1 MLPGRRAGTVARPG
15 RPIAATLRRVL
26 LAGVVAL
33 AAAPGHRV
41 LAGET
46 PPGET
51 VRIAVLA
58 YQNKAREMDLLEQ
71 ALGEL
76 RAAAEIKEPFQVAR
90 GTYADVLHW
99 LDTGAVDL
107 AVVSPAILGKA
118 MEQGGPRRWEY
129 LASVSTPSAPEP
141 SLSVA
146 VVRDDSPLRTVDDLR
161 GLFGRGEGHLLF
173 VDPLS
178 VSGALAPRVAL
189 AAERIPVLES
199 RIRYTHSHTSSLQAL
214 RAHGGRDTVA
224 FVWNGVFERDRTHDV
239 RTIDVPALGRM
250 RIPPDALL
258 VRADL
263 PQLAQLRKGVSTR
276 AESGI
281 GPIFRAETDWREGD
295 ADVRAWLAAAGA
307 PARDRLMRLDLED
320 LGSLLFH
327 YARSQ
332 ATPLRLAIVF
342 SGGGAKCSYQIG
354 AIRAIEE
361 KLAQLRQETG
371 DPSIDIALVVGT
383 SGGAIN
389 ALPVAMGMSSTA
401 PHGAELAAVWRSLD
415 QREII
420 RPPFVVRL
428 NMALWFASLQF
439 LAFSGICRHRMTDQ
453 GRTGLGRWLLCLGA
467 GVVEVLVA
475 RLPFDPWS
483 ALGPRPTLHRLYL
496 WLTFG
501 AEGAGWILIA
511 TGIGGHALRAAGAE
525 GRPLLVRFRR
535 LVRTAAVGGIIVLPV
550 LQAWTVL
557 GYEPTLSEGS
567 GIERTLLDRFSRLV
581 TAKEKAEG
589 RSSAALPRPGKL
601 GTQGEA
607 LELLSRQILGE
618 GLLARDLA
626 LTGSVLGERGID
638 LPSDL
643 YFWASAGRTTV
654 PPAFGARGVALAN
667 RPELLLDAL
676 IGSGAIYPV
685 FPARRLRDFPK
696 TGQATEIVDGSFAHR
711 SPVEAAVLWGATHI
725 ILIQAD
731 PDEQAPR
738 GSFGTNVSAA
748 LTLLY
753 DQAQLTDARTKDQ
766 AMIFNLAPRPPHI
779 GLLDFASN
787 LIDASLAKGYRE
799 VHGDNDPGAA
809 QPPPFLKEV
818 GVPHFVRL
826 PSPNDASRA
835 SP

>member
-1 MLPGRRAGTVARPG
+1 MPSGRGDGTVERLGPSIART
-15 RPIAATLRRVL
+15 IRRVFIVSL
-26 LAGVVAL
+26 VAL
-33 AAAPGHRV
+33 AAAPGPR
-41 LAGET
+41 LRAGDARSGET
-46 PPGET
+46 L
-51 VRIAVLA
+51 RIGVLA
-58 YQNKAREMDLLEQ
+58 YEDRVREMHLIEQ

-76 RAAAEIKEPFQVAR
+76 RAAAEIKEPFQLAR

-107 AVVSPAILGKA
+107 AVVTPAILGKA
-118 MEQGGPRRWEY
+118 MEQGGARRWEY
-129 LASVSTPSAPEP
+129 LASVSSPSAPAA
-141 SLSVA
+141 SMSVA
-146 VVRDDSPLRTVDDLR
+146 VVRDDSPIRTVDDLR
-161 GLFGRGEGHLLF
+161 SLLARGEGRLLF

-189 AAERIPVLES
+189 AAERIPLLES
-199 RIRYTHSHTSSLQAL
+199 RIRYTHSHTNSLRAL
-214 RAHGGRDTVA
+214 RTNGNNDSVA
-224 FVWNGVFERDRTHDV
+224 FVWNGVFERDRTEDL
-239 RTIDVPALGRM
+239 RTIELPALARL
-250 RIPPDALL
+250 RIPPDVLL

-263 PQLAQLRKGVSTR
+263 PQLAQLRTGVNTR
-276 AESGI
+276 GTNGT
-281 GPIFRAETDWREGD
+281 GPVFRAETDWREGD
-295 ADVRAWLAAAGA
+295 ADVRAWLAAAGT
-307 PARDRLMRLDLED
+307 PSPDRLMRLDLEE
-320 LGSLLFH
+320 LGALLFH

-332 ATPLRLAIVF
+332 PTPLRLAIVF
-342 SGGGAKCSYQIG
+342 SGGGAKCSFQIG

-371 DPSIDIALVVGT
+371 DGSIDVSLVVGT

-389 ALPVAMGMSSTA
+389 ALPVAMGMSSTT
-401 PHGAELAAVWRSLD
+401 PLCDELAAVWRSLD

-420 RPPFVVRL
+420 RPAFVVRL
-428 NMALWFASLQF
+428 NMALWFAALQF
-439 LAFSGICRHRMTDQ
+439 LFFSWICRHRMTDQ

-467 GVVEVLVA
+467 GVAEVA
-475 RLPFDPWS
+475 FTRLPFDPWS

-501 AEGAGWILIA
+501 AEGAGWILVA
-511 TGIGGHALRAAGAE
+511 TGIAGLALRAAGAE
-525 GRPLLVRFRR
+525 GRPMLVRFRR
-535 LVRTAAVGGIIVLPV
+535 LVRTAAIGGIIVLPV

-557 GYEPTLSEGS
+557 CYEPTLCQGS

-581 TAKEKAEG
+581 AAKGRAEG
-589 RSSAALPRPGKL
+589 RSASTLPRPDDRT
-601 GTQGEA
+601 TQREA
-607 LELLSRQILGE
+607 LEVLSRQIMGE
-618 GLLARDLA
+618 SLLARDLV

-643 YFWASAGRTTV
+643 YFWASAGRTTLQ
-654 PPAFGARGVALAN
+654 PAFGSRGVALAN

-685 FPARRLRDFPK
+685 FPARVLHDFPR

-731 PDEQAPR
+731 PDEGVPR
-738 GSFGTNVSAA
+738 GSFGSNVSAA

-753 DQAQLTDARTKDQ
+753 DQAQLTDDRTKDQ
-766 AMIFNLAPRPPHI
+766 AMIFTLAPRPPHI

-799 VHGDNDPGAA
+799 VHGGNDSGAS
-809 QPPPFLKEV
+809 QPPPFRKEV
-818 GVPHFVRL
+818 GVPHFVL
-826 PSPNDASRA
+826 LSNPKDASRP